1 MSKHPMLRTARGFV
15 SDDNQTTQTRGLL
28 VLLMSKA
35 SRSCL
40 KDEWKMDQELV
51 ADIHSSQ
58 RQLADIT
65 ETIHTANLVH
75 TGIVDLASI
84 SSSSKSYQDDMEF
97 GNKMAVL
104 SGDFLLANACTGLA
118 ELKDTEVVQM
128 ISEVIG
134 HLMEGEFLKITF
146 NTDNLNLEFWSEL
159 SFKCKG
165 SLMANSCKAA
175 LKIVGHSAELQETAF
190 EFGKN
195 IGFAHQLKKD
205 LQALHEEKST
215 TILHTAPVIIS
226 SKQTEVKTLIMQ
238 ILSEKNT
245 EKLDHLLQELS
256 SIAFQ
261 GETLTKMKDLSLDYG
276 EKALQ
281 SLQLFPD
288 SDAKQALIN
297 IANSCT
303 LQG

>member
-1 MSKHPMLRTARGFV
+1 MSNF
-15 SDDNQTTQTRGLL
+15 
-28 VLLMSKA
+28 
-35 SRSCL
+35 
-40 KDEWKMDQELV
+40 
-51 ADIHSSQ
+51 
-58 RQLADIT
+58 
-65 ETIHTANLVH
+65 
-75 TGIVDLASI
+75 
-84 SSSSKSYQDDMEF
+84 
-97 GNKMAVL
+97 
-104 SGDFLLANACTGLA
+104 FLF
-118 ELKDTEVVQM
+118 Q
-128 ISEVIG
+128 
-134 HLMEGEFLKITF
+134 
-146 NTDNLNLEFWSEL
+146 
-159 SFKCKG
+159 
-165 SLMANSCKAA
+165 
-175 LKIVGHSAELQETAF
+175 LQETAF

-205 LQALHEEKST
+205 LQALLEEKST

-238 ILSEKNT
+238 ILLEKNT

-256 SIAFQ
+256 SIASQ